1 MADQDKGLREIAPR
15 FSLFIVA
22 GTNDRSPSVCCQFA
36 HDPGWTA
43 VDLQRSFASV
53 DSNAGPCPQPT
64 FEADGSVEPVG
75 QYLDQEA
82 ADERHR
88 SVIRFV
94 TSGAVGPVI
103 VPFENHALTV
113 EGDEPAVGN
122 SDPMRVAR
130 QIGEHR
136 VGSADWRLGIDHPF
150 DLAQWGEVGHCP
162 TPASTTPSIGSM
174 PSSTMIGKPTLT
186 LAEAENACQCRCRIG
201 RGARA

>member
-1 MADQDKGLREIAPR
+1 LADQDKGLREIAPR

-43 VDLQRSFASV
+43 VDPQRSFASV

-113 EGDEPAVGN
+113 EV
-122 SDPMRVAR
+122 
-130 QIGEHR
+130 
-136 VGSADWRLGIDHPF
+136 
-150 DLAQWGEVGHCP
+150 
-162 TPASTTPSIGSM
+162 
-174 PSSTMIGKPTLT
+174 
-186 LAEAENACQCRCRIG
+186 
-201 RGARA
+201 